1 MSDAMDVAQA
11 YRDASEADDTA
22 KMLDLL
28 AEDAELVYPRRTLS
42 GRDEIRA
49 AWDASDPGGPENLDV
64 ELEVDPLKEVSDGRI
79 VTGNRQIY
87 RWKESGEVAYERKFA
102 VEYEICDGKI
112 SRLSYNIVEE
122 E

>member
-11 YRDASEADDTA
+11 YRDVSEADDTA

-28 AEDAELVYPRRTLS
+28 AEDAELVYPRRTLR

-64 ELEVDPLKEVSDGRI
+64 ELEVDPLNEVSDGRI
-79 VTGNRQIY
+79 VTANRQIY
-87 RWKESGEVAYERKFA
+87 RWKDSGEVAYERKFA
-102 VEYEICDGKI
+102 VEYEIRDGKI
-112 SRLSYNIVEE
+112 SRLSYNIVERE
-122 E
+122 